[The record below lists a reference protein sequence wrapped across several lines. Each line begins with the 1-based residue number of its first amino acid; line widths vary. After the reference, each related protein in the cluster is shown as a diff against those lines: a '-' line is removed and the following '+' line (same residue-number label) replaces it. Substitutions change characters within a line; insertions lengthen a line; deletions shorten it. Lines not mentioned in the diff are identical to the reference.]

1 MAFVR
6 FATHRSR
13 FSKVALAASGAAL
26 ALVAA
31 ACGSSSSGGG
41 DTDTGATAS
50 PASLPGFC
58 GGASGSG
65 KVLVAAANFPE
76 NQILANVYVEVLN
89 ACGYDATTK
98 TFASRETYFPL
109 AKKGKVKVVPEYA
122 ATLTD
127 FINAQ
132 ENGPNAP
139 SQASGDID
147 VTVEHL
153 KAELPASLAVLDAA
167 DATDRNAFA
176 IKSDFATENSI
187 ATLSDLATYSQDHPL
202 TLAGPP
208 ECPTRPYCKPGLEK
222 TYNMKIGKF
231 QQTDADGPL
240 TRKALTSGKADVG
253 LVFSSDGDLSS
264 LGLTVLTDD
273 KQLQASDNV
282 IPMVAAALAD
292 GAAANALN
300 AVSAA
305 LDQETLQA
313 LNAAVVVDKG
323 TPQQVAKQFV
333 AQNLS

>member
-1 MAFVR
+1 V
-6 FATHRSR
+6 
-13 FSKVALAASGAAL
+13 SGAAL
-26 ALVAA
+26 ALVAT

-41 DTDTGATAS
+41 NAGVNTS
-50 PASLPGFC
+50 PGSSLPAYC
-58 GGASGSG
+58 GGESGSG
-65 KVLVAAANFPE
+65 KVLVAAANFSE
-76 NQILANVYVEVLN
+76 NQTLANVYVDVLKG
-89 ACGYDATTK
+89 CGYDASTR
-98 TFASRETYFPL
+98 TFASRETYYPL
-109 AKKGKVKVVPEYA
+109 AKKGKVQVVPEYA

-132 ENGPNAP
+132 ENGPKAP
-139 SQASGDID
+139 SKASGDIN
-147 VTVEHL
+147 TTITAL
-153 KAELPASLAVLDAA
+153 KAELPSSLAVLNPA

-176 IKSDFATENSI
+176 VKTTFAKANNISS
-187 ATLSDLATYSQDHPL
+187 LSDLAAYSKDHPL

-208 ECPTRPYCKPGLEK
+208 ECPTRPFCKPGLEK
-222 TYNMKIGKF
+222 TYGMKIGKF

-282 IPMVAAALAD
+282 VPLVASSLAT

-300 AVSAA
+300 AVSAK
-305 LDQETLQA
+305 LDQATLA
-313 LNAAVVVDKG
+313 AMNAAVVVDKG
-323 TPQQVAKQFV
+323 TPQQVAQQFV